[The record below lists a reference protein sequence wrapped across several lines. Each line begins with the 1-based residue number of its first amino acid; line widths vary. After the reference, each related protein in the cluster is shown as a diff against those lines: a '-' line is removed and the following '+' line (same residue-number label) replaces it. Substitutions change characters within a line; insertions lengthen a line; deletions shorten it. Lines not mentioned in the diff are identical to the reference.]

1 MALIGLRAIDSTV
14 NAIPGRRIRFVER
27 DCFTRS
33 PSASPSTLTN
43 CLCVSAAAAR
53 KRVAKKK
60 HPTARY
66 RFYEPLT
73 VDQPAREKILRNPR
87 RGKNGLRADSF
98 FYYGESF
105 THLSLARK
113 YSVRIPCAYSYMALS
128 PLLSTSCVFATCSGA
143 PRRRVCM
150 HSCLGLR
157 QSRPVIGAC

>member
-1 MALIGLRAIDSTV
+1 MALIGLRAIDSTA

-60 HPTARY
+60 RPTARY
-66 RFYEPLT
+66 RFHEPLT
-73 VDQPAREKILRNPR
+73 VDQPPRERILRSPR
-87 RGKNGLRADSF
+87 HDKNGLCADSF

-105 THLSLARK
+105 THLSLAL
-113 YSVRIPCAYSYMALS
+113 SSEDVRVFVHGALAPFS
-128 PLLSTSCVFATCSGA
+128 PTSCVFATCSGA
-143 PRRRVCM
+143 PRRRVCV